1 MRSLAITALAGS
13 MILTGCQSMQ
23 NLEYDKAAIGGLS
36 GAIVGA
42 AVAYSNA
49 DKDKMGQAAA
59 IGAVL
64 GAGAGAMLDQKEKR
78 LRQELQG
85 TGVNISRNAD
95 GSINLI
101 MPDVTF
107 ATNSYNI
114 QPQFQNALADVAKV
128 LREDN
133 TASKLALVIHGHTD
147 STGNDSINIP
157 LSNNRATSV
166 KNFLAAQGISTSR
179 MTAKGYGASSPR
191 ASNQTAEGRQLN
203 RRVEITVYATN

>member
-1 MRSLAITALAGS
+1 MRKLAITALAGA
-13 MILTGCQSMQ
+13 MVLTGCQSIQ
-23 NLEYDKAAIGGLS
+23 NMEYDKAAIGAVG
-36 GAIVGA
+36 GALLGA
-42 AVAYSNA
+42 GIAYSNA

-59 IGAVL
+59 IGAVV

-85 TGVNISRNAD
+85 TGVDVSRNTD
-95 GSINLI
+95 GSINLV

-107 ATNSYNI
+107 ATNSYAI
-114 QPQFQNALADVAKV
+114 QPQFQVALSDVARV

-157 LSNNRATSV
+157 LSNDRASAV
-166 KNFLAAQGISTSR
+166 KNYLAAQGISSSR
-179 MTAKGYGASSPR
+179 MTAKGYGSSSPR
-191 ASNQTAEGRQLN
+191 ASNSTAEGRQLN
-203 RRVEITVYATN
+203 RRVEISVYATN